1 MARPEGLEPPAY
13 WFEASRSIRLSYG
26 RVPSSYHLIHR
37 PMPDSIETEIKLR
50 IMGGAAEALLRI
62 ERQGYRVRIPRT
74 LQVDQVFD
82 RPAGDLRQARQ
93 LLRVRSENGRATLTF
108 KGPPFPGRYKSR
120 EELEATTTDAAAL
133 VSILDRLG
141 YVPSFRYEKY
151 RTSFALPVEPD
162 PEPGILA
169 LDETP
174 IGVYLELEGP
184 EYWID
189 RTALR
194 LGFSPDDYVTSSYAT
209 LYQEYVAAHGGI
221 PNMVF

>member
-1 MARPEGLEPPAY
+1 M
-13 WFEASRSIRLSYG
+13 
-26 RVPSSYHLIHR
+26 V
-37 PMPDSIETEIKLR
+37 DSVETEIKLR
-50 IMGGAAEALLRI
+50 LAGSAAEALQRI
-62 ERQGYRVRIPRT
+62 EQRGYQVRTPRT

-82 RPAGDLRQARQ
+82 RPTGDLRQARQ
-93 LLRVRSENGRATLTF
+93 LLRVRSENGRAILTY

-120 EELEATTTDAAAL
+120 EEIEATTPDTAPL
-133 VSILDRLG
+133 LSILDRLG

-151 RTSFALPVEPD
+151 RTTFVLSEGQGD
-162 PEPGILA
+162 DPGILA

-174 IGVYLELEGP
+174 IGVFLELEGP

-194 LGFSPDDYVTSSYAT
+194 LGFSPEDYITQSYAS
-209 LYQEYVAAHGGI
+209 LYLDHVAAHGGT

>member
-1 MARPEGLEPPAY
+1 M
-13 WFEASRSIRLSYG
+13 S
-26 RVPSSYHLIHR
+26 
-37 PMPDSIETEIKLR
+37 DSIETEIKLAVP
-50 IMGGAAEALLRI
+50 GGVTEALQRI
-62 ERQGYRVRIPRT
+62 ERQGYRVRSPRS

-108 KGPPFPGRYKSR
+108 KGPPLPGRYKSR
-120 EELEATTTDAAAL
+120 EELEATTADTAAL
-133 VSILDRLG
+133 LSILDRLG

-151 RTSFALPVEPD
+151 RTTFALPAEPD
-162 PEPGILA
+162 PGPGILM

-174 IGVYLELEGP
+174 IGVFLELEGP

-209 LYQEYVAAHGGI
+209 LYQEYVKTRGGI
-221 PNMVF
+221 PNMVFY